1 MEMQSSSGIGRGG
14 KSAESEDEE
23 FEVEDLQEPTESTW
37 KNYFRLIWN
46 CSGVLDQSINS
57 RSGNGREITTRGR
70 GHSHGFVIEPNNRWY
85 QLWTHFILLWAVY
98 SSFFTPLEFAFFRGL
113 PENLFLLDIAG
124 QFAFLIDIVVRFF
137 VAYRQPHSHCMV
149 YSHSRIAIRYLK
161 SQFMLDLLGCF
172 PWDYIYKASGRK
184 EPVRYLLWIRL
195 SRALRVTDFFKK
207 LEKDIRINYLF
218 ARIINLFVVE
228 LYCTHTAACI
238 FYYLATTL
246 PPSEEGYTWIG
257 SLQMGSYKYTHFRE
271 IDLWTRYITSLYF
284 AVVTMVTVGYG
295 DIHAVNTK
303 EMIFVMI
310 YVSFDMILGAYL
322 LGNMTALI
330 VKGSKTER
338 FRDAMADLISFMN
351 RNRLGKDLR
360 MEIERHVR
368 LQYESGYTSASALQ
382 DLPVSIR
389 TKVSQK
395 SYEPYIRKVPLLK
408 GCSDEIIN
416 HMALNVHEE
425 FFLPGELII
434 EQGSMADQLYF
445 VCHGKLDEVRRYE
458 NEREEPL
465 LSLETHSTFGEVS
478 VLCNVPIPY
487 TIRVVQLCRLL
498 RIDKQ
503 HFLDILDTYFLDGRI
518 IINNLLEGKESNIEN
533 IIKESKTTLHIAKHE
548 SELAMKLNCA
558 TYDGDLYRL
567 RCFIG
572 AGADPNMSDYNDR
585 SPLHVAARKG
595 YEDIAQFLIEKDAN
609 VNAKDYFGNTPLLEA
624 VRNEH
629 DEVASLLVNAGATL
643 MLDHVGTFLC
653 EAVASRELEFLK
665 RLLFN
670 GANPNAK
677 NFDMRTPLHIAAS
690 EGLYPASVSLLE
702 AGASVL
708 SVDRWGKT
716 PVDEARVGGNK
727 SLINLLE
734 NAKRAQLSE
743 FSESFERNQGSVI
756 IEQEQRKCTVFPSH
770 PWDNLDGRRTGVV
783 LWVPQNMDDL
793 IRTAKEQLK
802 VYNGSC
808 ILSENGGKILDVRMI
823 SDNQNLFLVN
833 EAS

>member
-23 FEVEDLQEPTESTW
+23 FEVEDLQESTESTW

-46 CSGVLDQSINS
+46 CSGLDQSINS

-70 GHSHGFVIEPNNRWY
+70 GHSHGFVIEPNN
-85 QLWTHFILLWAVY
+85 
-98 SSFFTPLEFAFFRGL
+98 S
-113 PENLFLLDIAG
+113 
-124 QFAFLIDIVVRFF
+124 
-137 VAYRQPHSHCMV
+137 
-149 YSHSRIAIRYLK
+149 YLK

-172 PWDYIYKASGRK
+172 PWDYIFKASGRK

-284 AVVTMVTVGYG
+284 AIVTMVTVGYG

-416 HMALNVHEE
+416 HIALNVHEE

-445 VCHGKLDEVRRYE
+445 ICHGKLDEVRRYE

-595 YEDIAQFLIEKDAN
+595 YEDIAQFLIEKAAN

-690 EGLYPASVSLLE
+690 EGLYPASVLLLE

-743 FSESFERNQGSVI
+743 FSESSERNQGSVI

-783 LWVPQNMDDL
+783 IWVPQNMDDL

-802 VYNGSC
+802 VHNGSC

-833 EAS
+833 EAP